1 MLTGMKAY
9 YISRAI
15 LSIVFGA
22 VFLLA
27 GSSWW
32 IALLVG
38 AIALTWFLVA
48 PHIGRYA
55 VHPEYGVTA
64 LRRDERTQLI
74 NDKAARN
81 AFVVSM
87 LAAAG
92 VAIYYDALA
101 TGHVPV
107 AAIKWLLVLG
117 AVAYYLS
124 DFWLRRAH
132 S

>member
-1 MLTGMKAY
+1 MTGMKAY

-15 LSIVFGA
+15 LSILFSA

-27 GSSWW
+27 GSAWW

-38 AIALTWFLVA
+38 AVAFGWFLIA

-55 VHPEYGVTA
+55 VHPEYGPTA
-64 LRRDERTQLI
+64 LRRDERTQGI

-81 AFVVSM
+81 AFVICM
-87 LAAAG
+87 LAAAA
-92 VAIYYDALA
+92 VAIYYEVLA
-101 TGHVPV
+101 AGSVPV
-107 AAIKWLLVLG
+107 DVVKWLLVLG
-117 AVAYYLS
+117 ALAYYAS
-124 DFWLRRAH
+124 DFWLRRVQ